1 MSDKKTHWPFGSF
14 FLKLSDEKNGT
25 HEYEN
30 YLKECEEEKQLPEE
44 ELEFHCSKDPK
55 KMTMQESLEEVDRF
69 LCWNKMTPEERRAEL
84 EAQKAAARATEQ
96 ATGDMSCAMEPESAP
111 DTPQGAVLD
120 EAVDA
125 PPDVDSVPGDVSGD
139 APESAADT
147 VSDNVP
153 DATEG
158 YVPDT
163 AEGDVP
169 ERAGNT
175 APDSVQDDDLDTIR
189 ETAPDAAKG
198 NAPDAIG
205 ALTAQEKEAVDAT
218 AQGVIA
224 PEATVAETLMQQ
236 GAEPT
241 RQAAELEAEA
251 EGTSSSQTPETTA
264 LQEMCCAVQETEE
277 VPEVEVVPA
286 EAIVPLGR
294 TGENTPAEKE
304 RWAYASELIGDAF
317 QHWGN
322 GRVLLDMGTGRGKN
336 EFIIKKLVS
345 WLVDEM
351 LKNTTIGRVLCL
363 CPLNTLYDEM
373 LQRRT
378 EAAIAEVDGEPMEIA
393 MINDAFYK
401 NMLEVRTYQNI
412 ETKYRNDPASL
423 KKYLEDFKYIVADEC
438 HYFTDFSSY
447 GMNTYLSLEV
457 LQKAEADHVVIYMS
471 ATGKETYKLLEETS
485 KTPEDRIYKLPQD
498 YQHIKQKYFYSRE
511 NLVRMLK
518 SLPEDEKAV
527 IFVSSGEDLLKM
539 REIFGDTAAY
549 YCSENNPKYG
559 KMFNKLTDC
568 IKDRELQK
576 RYLFTTKAFGIGT
589 EIKDRTVKHLYIDQW
604 KPTDIIQSTGRK
616 RPLDVDDTCTVYF
629 RDYDADWYY
638 GDLKKFKAI
647 VIEELKPAVA
657 YLAGA
662 EAFEVFRNSGTPD
675 SINNKIRKC
684 KIMEFDD
691 AKGEY
696 RVNPLGVRQLKRELE
711 LLNEMLET
719 SYKKVFAKYAPVLA
733 EETVPYCFDSVVD
746 WINAHLNQPMLK
758 EEMYESIMALK
769 MFKEYKGRPMGQ
781 DALNHKLQIYG
792 VKIISD
798 KIRKRGEYYQKTFWE
813 LTRI

>member
-1 MSDKKTHWPFGSF
+1 MKTKMPFDGF
-14 FLKLSDEKNGT
+14 YLKLLDEQNGT
-25 HEYEN
+25 HEYEE
-30 YLKECEEEKQLPEE
+30 YLRNCKENPLTEEEQREW
-44 ELEFHCSKDPK
+44 
-55 KMTMQESLEEVDRF
+55 TESARAAI
-69 LCWNKMTPEERRAEL
+69 AEL
-84 EAQKAAARATEQ
+84 ERINA
-96 ATGDMSCAMEPESAP
+96 EP
-111 DTPQGAVLD
+111 
-120 EAVDA
+120 
-125 PPDVDSVPGDVSGD
+125 
-139 APESAADT
+139 
-147 VSDNVP
+147 
-153 DATEG
+153 
-158 YVPDT
+158 
-163 AEGDVP
+163 
-169 ERAGNT
+169 
-175 APDSVQDDDLDTIR
+175 
-189 ETAPDAAKG
+189 
-198 NAPDAIG
+198 
-205 ALTAQEKEAVDAT
+205 
-218 AQGVIA
+218 
-224 PEATVAETLMQQ
+224 
-236 GAEPT
+236 EPT
-241 RQAAELEAEA
+241 RQAAEA
-251 EGTSSSQTPETTA
+251 EGTSSPQTPEPTE
-264 LQEMCCAVQETEE
+264 LQEMCCTGQEAEDA
-277 VPEVEVVPA
+277 PEVEVVPA
-286 EAIVPLGR
+286 EAIVPLVQIG
-294 TGENTPAEKE
+294 GDAPAEKE

-345 WLVDEM
+345 WRIDEM

-363 CPLNTLYDEM
+363 CPLNTLHAEM

-393 MINDAFYK
+393 MTNDAFYE

-423 KKYLEDFKYIVADEC
+423 KKYLTGFKYIVADEC

-471 ATGKETYKLLEETS
+471 ATGEETYKLLEETS

-511 NLVRMLK
+511 NLVGMLK

-539 REIFGDTAAY
+539 KEIFGDTAAY

-559 KMFNKLTDC
+559 KMFNKLTEC
-568 IKDRELQK
+568 VKDRELQK

-647 VIEELKPAVA
+647 VTEELKPAVA

-662 EAFEVFRNSGTPD
+662 EAFEVFRNSGKPD

-719 SYKKVFAKYAPVLA
+719 SYKQVFAKYAPVLA

-758 EEMYESIMALK
+758 EDMYESIRALK
-769 MFKEYKGRPMGQ
+769 VFKEYKGRPMGQ
-781 DALNHKLQIYG
+781 DALNRKLQIYG
-792 VKIISD
+792 VKIITVREF
-798 KIRKRGEYYQKTFWE
+798 KRNENRNKTLWKLIR
-813 LTRI
+813 I

>member
-25 HEYEN
+25 HGYEN

-84 EAQKAAARATEQ
+84 EAQKAATRATEQ
-96 ATGDMSCAMEPESAP
+96 AAGDMSCAMEPESAP

>member
-84 EAQKAAARATEQ
+84 EAQKAATRATEQ
-96 ATGDMSCAMEPESAP
+96 AAGDMSCAMEPESAP

-322 GRVLLDMGTGRGKN
+322 GRALLDMGTGRGKN

>member
-1 MSDKKTHWPFGSF
+1 MKTHWQFGGF

-25 HEYEN
+25 HEYED

-55 KMTMQESLEEVDRF
+55 KMTMQESQEEIGKF
-69 LCWNKMTPEERRAEL
+69 LRWNKMTPEERRAEL
-84 EAQKAAARATEQ
+84 EAQKAATCDTEQ
-96 ATGDMSCAMEPESAP
+96 AAGDMPCVIEPESAP

-125 PPDVDSVPGDVSGD
+125 PPGVDSVPGDVSGD

-147 VSDNVP
+147 VLDNVP

-158 YVPDT
+158 YVPD
-163 AEGDVP
+163 
-169 ERAGNT
+169 
-175 APDSVQDDDLDTIR
+175 
-189 ETAPDAAKG
+189 
-198 NAPDAIG
+198 AIG
-205 ALTAQEKEAVDAT
+205 ALKAPEKEAVNAT

-224 PEATVAETLMQQ
+224 PETTTAETLMQQ

-241 RQAAELEAEA
+241 RQAAEPESEA
-251 EGTSSSQTPETTA
+251 EGISSPQTPEPTE
-264 LQEMCCAVQETEE
+264 LQEGCCAVQGAEE
-277 VPEVEVVPA
+277 APEVEVVPA
-286 EAIVPLGR
+286 EAIVPLVKIG
-294 TGENTPAEKE
+294 GDAPAEKE

-351 LKNTTIGRVLCL
+351 LKKMAIVGRVLYL
-363 CPLNTLYDEM
+363 CPLNTLHAEM

-378 EAAIAEVDGEPMEIA
+378 EAAIAEVDGEPAEIA
-393 MINDAFYK
+393 MTCDAFYE

-423 KKYLEDFKYIVADEC
+423 KKYLAGFKYIVADEC

-471 ATGKETYKLLEETS
+471 ATGEETYKLLEETS

-511 NLVRMLK
+511 NLVMMLK

-539 REIFGDTAAY
+539 KEIFGDTAAY

-616 RPLDVDDTCTVYF
+616 RSLDVDDTCTVYF

-719 SYKKVFAKYAPVLA
+719 SYKQVFTKYAPVLA

-769 MFKEYKGRPMGQ
+769 VFKEYKGRPMGQ
-781 DALNHKLQIYG
+781 DALNCKLQIYG

-798 KIRKRGEYYQKTFWE
+798 KMRKRGEYYQKTFWK

>member
-1 MSDKKTHWPFGSF
+1 MKTHWPFGGF
-14 FLKLSDEKNGT
+14 FLKLLDEQNGT
-25 HEYEN
+25 HEYGD
-30 YLKECEEEKQLPEE
+30 YLKEREGEEQLPEE

-55 KMTMQESLEEVDRF
+55 KMTMQESLEEVDKF
-69 LCWNKMTPEERRAEL
+69 LHWNRMTPEERRAEL
-84 EAQKAAARATEQ
+84 EAQKAATRATEQ
-96 ATGDMSCAMEPESAP
+96 AAGDMPCSMEPESAT
-111 DTPQGAVLD
+111 DTPQDAVLD
-120 EAVDA
+120 EALDT
-125 PPDVDSVPGDVSGD
+125 PPGDVSGD

-147 VSDNVP
+147 VPDNVP
-153 DATEG
+153 DA
-158 YVPDT
+158 

-169 ERAGNT
+169 ERAGDT
-175 APDSVQDDDLDTIR
+175 ASDSVQDDDLETIG
-189 ETAPDAAKG
+189 DAVQEAAEG
-198 NAPDAIG
+198 NVPDAIE
-205 ALTAQEKEAVDAT
+205 ALTAQEKETVNAT

-224 PEATVAETLMQQ
+224 PEAAAAETLMQQ

-241 RQAAELEAEA
+241 RQAAEAE
-251 EGTSSSQTPETTA
+251 ETSSPQTSEPTE
-264 LQEMCCAVQETEE
+264 LQEGCCTVQEAEE

-286 EAIVPLGR
+286 EAIVPLEQIG
-294 TGENTPAEKE
+294 GDAPAEKE
-304 RWAYASELIGDAF
+304 QWVYASELIGDAF
-317 QHWGN
+317 QHWEN

-336 EFIIKKLVS
+336 EFIIKRLVS
-345 WLVDEM
+345 WRVDEM

-378 EAAIAEVDGEPMEIA
+378 EAAIAEAEGEPMEIA
-393 MINDAFYK
+393 MINDAFYED
-401 NMLEVRTYQNI
+401 MLEVQTYQYI

-423 KKYLEDFKYIVADEC
+423 KKYLAGFKYIVADEC

-471 ATGKETYKLLEETS
+471 ATGEETYKLLEETS
-485 KTPEDRIYKLPQD
+485 KTPEDRIYKLPQN

-511 NLVRMLK
+511 NLVMMLK
-518 SLPEDEKAV
+518 SLPKDEKAV

-539 REIFGDTAAY
+539 KEIFGDTAAC

-559 KMFNKLTDC
+559 KMFNKLTEC

-616 RPLDVDDTCTVYF
+616 RSLDVDDTCTVYF

-719 SYKKVFAKYAPVLA
+719 SYKQVFTKYAPVLA

-758 EEMYESIMALK
+758 EEMYESIMTLK
-769 MFKEYKGRPMGQ
+769 VFKEYKGRPMGQ
-781 DALNHKLQIYG
+781 DALNCKLQIYG

-798 KIRKRGEYYQKTFWE
+798 KMRKRGEYYQKTFWK

>member
-84 EAQKAAARATEQ
+84 EAQKAATRATEQ
-96 ATGDMSCAMEPESAP
+96 AAGDMSCAMEPESAP

-205 ALTAQEKEAVDAT
+205 AVTAQEKEAVDAT

>member
-1 MSDKKTHWPFGSF
+1 MSDKKTRWPFGDF

-25 HEYEN
+25 HGYED
-30 YLKECEEEKQLPEE
+30 YLKEREGEEQLPEE
-44 ELEFHCSKDPK
+44 ELELHYSKDPK
-55 KMTMQESLEEVDRF
+55 KMTMQESLEEMDRF
-69 LCWNKMTPEERRAEL
+69 LCWNEMTPEKRRAEL
-84 EAQKAAARATEQ
+84 EVQKAATRATEQ
-96 ATGDMSCAMEPESAP
+96 AAGDMPCSMEPESAP
-111 DTPQGAVLD
+111 DTPQDAVLD
-120 EAVDA
+120 EALDT
-125 PPDVDSVPGDVSGD
+125 PPGDVSGD

-147 VSDNVP
+147 VPDNVP
-153 DATEG
+153 DA
-158 YVPDT
+158 

-169 ERAGNT
+169 ERAGDT

-189 ETAPDAAKG
+189 DAVPEAAEG

-205 ALTAQEKEAVDAT
+205 ALTEPEKRAGNAT

-224 PEATVAETLMQQ
+224 PEATAEETLMQQ
-236 GAEPT
+236 GAEP
-241 RQAAELEAEA
+241 EAEA
-251 EGTSSSQTPETTA
+251 EGISSLRTPETA
-264 LQEMCCAVQETEE
+264 ELQEECCAVQEAEE
-277 VPEVEVVPA
+277 APEVEVVPA
-286 EAIVPLGR
+286 EAIVPLGQ
-294 TGENTPAEKE
+294 TGEDAPAEKE
-304 RWAYASELIGDAF
+304 QWVYASELIGDAF

-351 LKNTTIGRVLCL
+351 LKNTTIGLVLCL
-363 CPLNTLYDEM
+363 CPLNTLHAEM

-393 MINDAFYK
+393 MTNDAFYK

-423 KKYLEDFKYIVADEC
+423 KKYLAEFKYIVADEC

-471 ATGKETYKLLEETS
+471 ATGEETYKLLEETS

-539 REIFGDTAAY
+539 KEIFGDTAAY

-559 KMFNKLTDC
+559 KMFNKLTEC
-568 IKDRELQK
+568 VKDRELQK

-647 VIEELKPAVA
+647 VTEELKPAVA
-657 YLAGA
+657 YLAGV
-662 EAFEVFRNSGTPD
+662 EAFEAFRNSGTPD

-719 SYKKVFAKYAPVLA
+719 SYKQVFARYAPVLA
-733 EETVPYCFDSVVD
+733 EETEPYCFDSVVD
-746 WINAHLNQPMLK
+746 WINVHLNQPMLK

-769 MFKEYKGRPMGQ
+769 VFKEYKGRPMGQ
-781 DALNHKLQIYG
+781 DVLNRKLQIYG
-792 VKIISD
+792 VKIITV
-798 KIRKRGEYYQKTFWE
+798 REFKRNENRNKTFWKMI
-813 LTRI
+813 RI

>member
-1 MSDKKTHWPFGSF
+1 MKMPFDGF
-14 FLKLSDEKNGT
+14 YLKLLDEQNGT
-25 HEYEN
+25 HEYEE
-30 YLKECEEEKQLPEE
+30 YLRNCKENPLTEEEQREW
-44 ELEFHCSKDPK
+44 
-55 KMTMQESLEEVDRF
+55 TESARAAI
-69 LCWNKMTPEERRAEL
+69 AEL
-84 EAQKAAARATEQ
+84 ERINA
-96 ATGDMSCAMEPESAP
+96 EP
-111 DTPQGAVLD
+111 
-120 EAVDA
+120 
-125 PPDVDSVPGDVSGD
+125 
-139 APESAADT
+139 
-147 VSDNVP
+147 
-153 DATEG
+153 
-158 YVPDT
+158 
-163 AEGDVP
+163 
-169 ERAGNT
+169 
-175 APDSVQDDDLDTIR
+175 
-189 ETAPDAAKG
+189 
-198 NAPDAIG
+198 
-205 ALTAQEKEAVDAT
+205 
-218 AQGVIA
+218 
-224 PEATVAETLMQQ
+224 
-236 GAEPT
+236 EPT
-241 RQAAELEAEA
+241 RQSAEPEAEA
-251 EGTSSSQTPETTA
+251 EGISSPQTPEPTE
-264 LQEMCCAVQETEE
+264 LQEGCCAVQEAEE
-277 VPEVEVVPA
+277 APEVEVVPA
-286 EAIVPLGR
+286 EAIVPLVKIG
-294 TGENTPAEKE
+294 GDAPAEKE

-345 WLVDEM
+345 WRVDEM

-363 CPLNTLYDEM
+363 CPLNTLHAEM

-378 EAAIAEVDGEPMEIA
+378 EAAIAEADDEPTEIA
-393 MINDAFYK
+393 MTYDAFYE

-471 ATGKETYKLLEETS
+471 ATGEETYKLLEETS

-511 NLVRMLK
+511 NLVMMLK
-518 SLPEDEKAV
+518 SLPEDKKAV

-616 RPLDVDDTCTVYF
+616 RSLDVDDTCTVYF

-719 SYKKVFAKYAPVLA
+719 SYKKVFAKYAPALA

-769 MFKEYKGRPMGQ
+769 VFKEYKGRPMGQ
-781 DALNHKLQIYG
+781 DALNCKLQIYG

-798 KIRKRGEYYQKTFWE
+798 KMRKRGEYYQKTFWE

>member
-1 MSDKKTHWPFGSF
+1 MKTKMPFDGF
-14 FLKLSDEKNGT
+14 YLKLLDEQNGT
-25 HEYEN
+25 HEYEE
-30 YLKECEEEKQLPEE
+30 YLRNCKENPLTEEEQWEW
-44 ELEFHCSKDPK
+44 
-55 KMTMQESLEEVDRF
+55 TESARAAI
-69 LCWNKMTPEERRAEL
+69 AEL
-84 EAQKAAARATEQ
+84 ERINA
-96 ATGDMSCAMEPESAP
+96 EP
-111 DTPQGAVLD
+111 
-120 EAVDA
+120 
-125 PPDVDSVPGDVSGD
+125 
-139 APESAADT
+139 
-147 VSDNVP
+147 
-153 DATEG
+153 
-158 YVPDT
+158 
-163 AEGDVP
+163 
-169 ERAGNT
+169 
-175 APDSVQDDDLDTIR
+175 
-189 ETAPDAAKG
+189 
-198 NAPDAIG
+198 
-205 ALTAQEKEAVDAT
+205 
-218 AQGVIA
+218 
-224 PEATVAETLMQQ
+224 
-236 GAEPT
+236 EPT
-241 RQAAELEAEA
+241 RQSAEPEAEA
-251 EGTSSSQTPETTA
+251 EGISSLQTPKQPIE
-264 LQEMCCAVQETEE
+264 LQEKGCTGQEAEE

-286 EAIVPLGR
+286 EVIVPLVQIG
-294 TGENTPAEKE
+294 GNAPAEKE

-317 QHWGN
+317 QHWEN
-322 GRVLLDMGTGRGKN
+322 GRALLDMGTGRGKN

-345 WLVDEM
+345 WRVDEM
-351 LKNTTIGRVLCL
+351 LKKTTIGRVLCL
-363 CPLNTLYDEM
+363 CPLNTLHAEM

-393 MINDAFYK
+393 MTNDAFYE

-423 KKYLEDFKYIVADEC
+423 KKYLTGFKYIVADEC

-457 LQKAEADHVVIYMS
+457 LKKAEADHVVIYMS
-471 ATGKETYKLLEETS
+471 ATGEETYKLLEETS

-511 NLVRMLK
+511 NLVMMLK
-518 SLPEDEKAV
+518 CLPEDEKAV

-539 REIFGDTAAY
+539 KEIFGNTAAY

-559 KMFNKLTDC
+559 KMFNKLTEC
-568 IKDRELQK
+568 VKDRELQK

-647 VIEELKPAVA
+647 VIEELRPAVA

-662 EAFEVFRNSGTPD
+662 EAFEVFRNSGKPD

-719 SYKKVFAKYAPVLA
+719 SYKQVFAKYAPVLA
-733 EETVPYCFDSVVD
+733 EKTVPYCFDSVVD

-758 EEMYESIMALK
+758 EDMYESIMALK
-769 MFKEYKGRPMGQ
+769 VFKEYKGRPMGQ
-781 DALNHKLQIYG
+781 DALNRKLQIYG
-792 VKIISD
+792 VKIITVREF
-798 KIRKRGEYYQKTFWE
+798 KRNENRNKTLWKLIR
-813 LTRI
+813 I

>member
-1 MSDKKTHWPFGSF
+1 MKTHWPFGGF

-25 HEYEN
+25 YEYED

-55 KMTMQESLEEVDRF
+55 KMTMQESQEEIGKF
-69 LCWNKMTPEERRAEL
+69 LRWNKMTPEERRAEL
-84 EAQKAAARATEQ
+84 EAQKAATCDTEQ
-96 ATGDMSCAMEPESAP
+96 AAGDMPCVIEPESAP

-125 PPDVDSVPGDVSGD
+125 PPGVDSVPGDVSGD

-147 VSDNVP
+147 VLDNVP

-158 YVPDT
+158 YVPD
-163 AEGDVP
+163 
-169 ERAGNT
+169 
-175 APDSVQDDDLDTIR
+175 
-189 ETAPDAAKG
+189 
-198 NAPDAIG
+198 AIG
-205 ALTAQEKEAVDAT
+205 ALKAPEKEAVNAT

-224 PEATVAETLMQQ
+224 PETTTAETLMQQ

-241 RQAAELEAEA
+241 RQAAEPESEA
-251 EGTSSSQTPETTA
+251 EGISSPQTPEPTE
-264 LQEMCCAVQETEE
+264 LQEGCCAVQGAEE
-277 VPEVEVVPA
+277 APEVEVVPA
-286 EAIVPLGR
+286 EAIVPLVKIG
-294 TGENTPAEKE
+294 GDAPAEKE

-351 LKNTTIGRVLCL
+351 LKKMAIVGRVLYL
-363 CPLNTLYDEM
+363 CPLNTLHAEM

-378 EAAIAEVDGEPMEIA
+378 EAAIAEVDGEPAEIA
-393 MINDAFYK
+393 MTCDAFYE

-423 KKYLEDFKYIVADEC
+423 KKYLAGFKYIVADEC

-471 ATGKETYKLLEETS
+471 ATGEETYKLLEETS

-511 NLVRMLK
+511 NLVMMLK

-539 REIFGDTAAY
+539 KEIFGDTAAY

-616 RPLDVDDTCTVYF
+616 RSLDVDDTCTVYF

-719 SYKKVFAKYAPVLA
+719 SYKQVFTKYAPVLA

-769 MFKEYKGRPMGQ
+769 VFKEYKGRPMGQ
-781 DALNHKLQIYG
+781 DALNCKLQIYG

-798 KIRKRGEYYQKTFWE
+798 KMRKRGEYYQKTFWK

>member
-1 MSDKKTHWPFGSF
+1 MKTHWPFGDF

-25 HEYEN
+25 YEYED

-55 KMTMQESLEEVDRF
+55 KMTMQESQEEIGKF
-69 LCWNKMTPEERRAEL
+69 LRWNKMTPEERRAEL
-84 EAQKAAARATEQ
+84 EAQKAATCDTEQ
-96 ATGDMSCAMEPESAP
+96 AAGDMPCVIEPESAP

-125 PPDVDSVPGDVSGD
+125 PPGVDSVPGDVSGD

-147 VSDNVP
+147 VLDNVP

-158 YVPDT
+158 YVPD
-163 AEGDVP
+163 
-169 ERAGNT
+169 
-175 APDSVQDDDLDTIR
+175 
-189 ETAPDAAKG
+189 
-198 NAPDAIG
+198 AIG
-205 ALTAQEKEAVDAT
+205 ALKAPEKEAVNAT

-224 PEATVAETLMQQ
+224 PETTTAETLMQQ

-241 RQAAELEAEA
+241 RQAAEPESEA
-251 EGTSSSQTPETTA
+251 EGISSPQTPEPTE
-264 LQEMCCAVQETEE
+264 LQEGCCAVQGAEE
-277 VPEVEVVPA
+277 APEVEVVPA
-286 EAIVPLGR
+286 EAIVPLVKIG
-294 TGENTPAEKE
+294 GDAPAEKE

-351 LKNTTIGRVLCL
+351 LKKMAIVGRVLYL
-363 CPLNTLYDEM
+363 CPLNTLHAEM

-378 EAAIAEVDGEPMEIA
+378 EAAIAEVDGEPAEIA
-393 MINDAFYK
+393 MTCDAFYE

-423 KKYLEDFKYIVADEC
+423 KKYLAGFKYIVADEC

-471 ATGKETYKLLEETS
+471 ATGEETYKLLEETS

-511 NLVRMLK
+511 NLVMMLK

-539 REIFGDTAAY
+539 KEIFGDTAAY

-616 RPLDVDDTCTVYF
+616 RSLDVDDTCTVYF

-719 SYKKVFAKYAPVLA
+719 SYKQVFTKYAPVLA

-769 MFKEYKGRPMGQ
+769 VFKEYKGRPMGQ
-781 DALNHKLQIYG
+781 DALNCKLQIYG

-798 KIRKRGEYYQKTFWE
+798 KMRKRGEYYQKTFWK

>member
-1 MSDKKTHWPFGSF
+1 MKTHWPFGGF
-14 FLKLSDEKNGT
+14 FLKLLDEQNGT
-25 HEYEN
+25 HEYED
-30 YLKECEEEKQLPEE
+30 YLKEREGEEQLPEE

-55 KMTMQESLEEVDRF
+55 KMTMQESMEEMDRF
-69 LCWNKMTPEERRAEL
+69 LHWNRMTPEERRAEL
-84 EAQKAAARATEQ
+84 EEQKAATSTTEQ
-96 ATGDMSCAMEPESAP
+96 AAGDMPCAMKPESAP
-111 DTPQGAVLD
+111 DTPQDAVLD
-120 EAVDA
+120 EALDT
-125 PPDVDSVPGDVSGD
+125 PPGDVSGN

-147 VSDNVP
+147 VPDNVP
-153 DATEG
+153 DA
-158 YVPDT
+158 

-169 ERAGNT
+169 ERAGDT

-189 ETAPDAAKG
+189 DAVPEAAKG

-224 PEATVAETLMQQ
+224 PEATATETLIQQ

-241 RQAAELEAEA
+241 RQAAEA
-251 EGTSSSQTPETTA
+251 EGISSPQTPEPA
-264 LQEMCCAVQETEE
+264 ELQEKCCTGQEAEE

-286 EAIVPLGR
+286 EAIVPLVQI
-294 TGENTPAEKE
+294 GEDAPAEKE
-304 RWAYASELIGDAF
+304 QWVYASELIGDAF
-317 QHWGN
+317 QHWEN

-345 WLVDEM
+345 WRVDEM
-351 LKNTTIGRVLCL
+351 LKNTTIGRVLYL
-363 CPLNTLYDEM
+363 CPLNTLHAEM

-378 EAAIAEVDGEPMEIA
+378 EAAIAEADDEPMEIA
-393 MINDAFYK
+393 MTYDTFYK
-401 NMLEVRTYQNI
+401 SVLEVQTYQYI
-412 ETKYRNDPASL
+412 EARYRNAPASL
-423 KKYLEDFKYIVADEC
+423 EKYLARFRYIVADEC

-447 GMNTYLSLEV
+447 GINTYLSLEV

-471 ATGKETYKLLEETS
+471 ATGEETYKLLEETA

-498 YQHIKQKYFYSRE
+498 YQHIKLKYFYSRE
-511 NLVRMLK
+511 NLVMMLK
-518 SLPEDEKAV
+518 SLPENEKAV
-527 IFVSSGEDLLKM
+527 IFVSSGGDLLKM
-539 REIFGDTAAY
+539 KEIFGDTAAY

-604 KPTDIIQSTGRK
+604 KPTDIIQSAGRK

-647 VIEELKPAVA
+647 VTEELKPAVA

-662 EAFEVFRNSGTPD
+662 KAFEVFRNSGTPD
-675 SINNKIRKC
+675 SINSKIRKC

-696 RVNPLGVRQLKRELE
+696 RVNPLGVWQLKRELE

-733 EETVPYCFDSVVD
+733 EGTVPYCFDSVVD
-746 WINAHLNQPMLK
+746 WINVHLNQPMLK
-758 EEMYESIMALK
+758 EEMYESIMALRV
-769 MFKEYKGRPMGQ
+769 FKEYKGRPMGQ
-781 DALNHKLQIYG
+781 DALNRKLLIYG
-792 VKIISD
+792 VKIISVRD
-798 KIRKRGEYYQKTFWE
+798 KQRVKEGKSNDARDATFWK
-813 LTRI
+813 LIQI

>member
-1 MSDKKTHWPFGSF
+1 MKTKMPFDGF
-14 FLKLSDEKNGT
+14 YLKLLDEQNGT
-25 HEYEN
+25 HEYEE
-30 YLKECEEEKQLPEE
+30 YLRNCKENPLTEEEQWEW
-44 ELEFHCSKDPK
+44 
-55 KMTMQESLEEVDRF
+55 TESARAAI
-69 LCWNKMTPEERRAEL
+69 AEL
-84 EAQKAAARATEQ
+84 ERINA
-96 ATGDMSCAMEPESAP
+96 EP
-111 DTPQGAVLD
+111 
-120 EAVDA
+120 
-125 PPDVDSVPGDVSGD
+125 
-139 APESAADT
+139 
-147 VSDNVP
+147 
-153 DATEG
+153 
-158 YVPDT
+158 
-163 AEGDVP
+163 
-169 ERAGNT
+169 
-175 APDSVQDDDLDTIR
+175 
-189 ETAPDAAKG
+189 
-198 NAPDAIG
+198 
-205 ALTAQEKEAVDAT
+205 
-218 AQGVIA
+218 
-224 PEATVAETLMQQ
+224 
-236 GAEPT
+236 EPT
-241 RQAAELEAEA
+241 RQSAEPEAEA
-251 EGTSSSQTPETTA
+251 EGISSLQTPKQPIE
-264 LQEMCCAVQETEE
+264 LQEKGCTGQEAEE

-286 EAIVPLGR
+286 EVIVPLVQIG
-294 TGENTPAEKE
+294 GNAPAEKE

-317 QHWGN
+317 QHWEN

-345 WLVDEM
+345 WRVDEM
-351 LKNTTIGRVLCL
+351 LKKTTIGRVLCL
-363 CPLNTLYDEM
+363 CPLNTLHAEM

-393 MINDAFYK
+393 MTNDAFYE

-423 KKYLEDFKYIVADEC
+423 KKYLTGFKYIVADEC

-471 ATGKETYKLLEETS
+471 ATGEETYKLLEETS

-511 NLVRMLK
+511 NLVMMLK
-518 SLPEDEKAV
+518 CLPEDEKAV

-539 REIFGDTAAY
+539 KEIFGNTAAY

-559 KMFNKLTDC
+559 KMFNKLTEC
-568 IKDRELQK
+568 VKDRELQK

-604 KPTDIIQSTGRK
+604 KPMDIIQSTGRK

-647 VIEELKPAVA
+647 VIEELRPAVA

-662 EAFEVFRNSGTPD
+662 EAFEVFRNSGKPD

-719 SYKKVFAKYAPVLA
+719 SYKQVFAKYAPVLA
-733 EETVPYCFDSVVD
+733 EKTVPYCFDSVVD

-758 EEMYESIMALK
+758 EDMYESIMALK
-769 MFKEYKGRPMGQ
+769 VFKEYKGRPMGQ
-781 DALNHKLQIYG
+781 DALNRKLQIYG
-792 VKIISD
+792 VKIITVREF
-798 KIRKRGEYYQKTFWE
+798 KRNENRNKTLWKLIR
-813 LTRI
+813 I

>member
-1 MSDKKTHWPFGSF
+1 MKTKMPFDGF
-14 FLKLSDEKNGT
+14 YLKLLDEQNGT
-25 HEYEN
+25 HEYEE
-30 YLKECEEEKQLPEE
+30 YLRNCKENPLTEEEQREWTE
-44 ELEFHCSKDPK
+44 GA
-55 KMTMQESLEEVDRF
+55 RAAI
-69 LCWNKMTPEERRAEL
+69 AEL
-84 EAQKAAARATEQ
+84 EQLNA
-96 ATGDMSCAMEPESAP
+96 EP
-111 DTPQGAVLD
+111 
-120 EAVDA
+120 
-125 PPDVDSVPGDVSGD
+125 
-139 APESAADT
+139 
-147 VSDNVP
+147 
-153 DATEG
+153 
-158 YVPDT
+158 
-163 AEGDVP
+163 
-169 ERAGNT
+169 
-175 APDSVQDDDLDTIR
+175 
-189 ETAPDAAKG
+189 
-198 NAPDAIG
+198 
-205 ALTAQEKEAVDAT
+205 
-218 AQGVIA
+218 
-224 PEATVAETLMQQ
+224 
-236 GAEPT
+236 EPT
-241 RQAAELEAEA
+241 RQAAEAEA
-251 EGTSSSQTPETTA
+251 DK
-264 LQEMCCAVQETEE
+264 

-286 EAIVPLGR
+286 EAIVPLGQ
-294 TGENTPAEKE
+294 TGEDAPAEKE

-351 LKNTTIGRVLCL
+351 LKKMAIVGRVLYL
-363 CPLNTLYDEM
+363 CPLNTLHAEM

-378 EAAIAEVDGEPMEIA
+378 EAAIAEVDGEPAEIA
-393 MINDAFYK
+393 MTCDAFYE

-423 KKYLEDFKYIVADEC
+423 KKYLAGFKYIVADEF

-447 GMNTYLSLEV
+447 GINTYLSLEV
-457 LQKAEADHVVIYMS
+457 LQKAEADQVVIYMS
-471 ATGKETYKLLEETS
+471 ATGEETYKLLEETS

-511 NLVRMLK
+511 NLVMMLK

-539 REIFGDTAAY
+539 REMFGDTAAY

-616 RPLDVDDTCTVYF
+616 RSLDVNDTCTVYF

-647 VIEELKPAVA
+647 VTEELKPAVA

-719 SYKKVFAKYAPVLA
+719 SYKQVFTKYAPVLA

-758 EEMYESIMALK
+758 EDMYESIMALK
-769 MFKEYKGRPMGQ
+769 VFKEYKGRPMGQ
-781 DALNHKLQIYG
+781 DVLNRKLQIYG
-792 VKIISD
+792 VKIITVREF
-798 KIRKRGEYYQKTFWE
+798 KRNENRNKTLWKLIR
-813 LTRI
+813 I

>member
-84 EAQKAAARATEQ
+84 EAQKAATRATEQ
-96 ATGDMSCAMEPESAP
+96 AAGDMSCAMEPESAP

-758 EEMYESIMALK
+758 EEMYESIMTLK

>member
-1 MSDKKTHWPFGSF
+1 MVWQDGWAVRLIIIGGPDAMKTAIEKPVTPGGVFDHLMVPQG
-14 FLKLSDEKNGT
+14 DE
-25 HEYEN
+25 
-30 YLKECEEEKQLPEE
+30 P
-44 ELEFHCSKDPK
+44 EFHPSKDPK
-55 KMTMQESLEEVDRF
+55 TMTVQESLEEVDRF
-69 LCWNKMTPEERRAEL
+69 LCWNRMTPEEKRAEQ
-84 EAQKAAARATEQ
+84 EAQRAASHATEQ
-96 ATGDMSCAMEPESAP
+96 AAGDIPCTMRPERVP
-111 DTPQGAVLD
+111 DTPQDTVWEDLPDAPQDVVRADVLD
-120 EAVDA
+120 TSMGGMLEAV
-125 PPDVDSVPGDVSGD
+125 PSNG
-139 APESAADT
+139 APERAADT
-147 VSDNVP
+147 MPDDVP

-158 YVPDT
+158 NVPGREADTVPD
-163 AEGDVP
+163 GP
-169 ERAGNT
+169 
-175 APDSVQDDDLDTIR
+175 PDDLPDTV
-189 ETAPDAAKG
+189 EGNMPDAVG
-198 NAPDAIG
+198 T
-205 ALTAQEKEAVDAT
+205 LTAWENAGDGTV
-218 AQGVIA
+218 QG
-224 PEATVAETLMQQ
+224 
-236 GAEPT
+236 
-241 RQAAELEAEA
+241 
-251 EGTSSSQTPETTA
+251 
-264 LQEMCCAVQETEE
+264 
-277 VPEVEVVPA
+277 VPEVEVVPP
-286 EAIVPLGR
+286 EAIVPLGQ
-294 TGENTPAEKE
+294 TGVDVPAEKE

-423 KKYLEDFKYIVADEC
+423 KKYLAEFKYIVADEC

-471 ATGKETYKLLEETS
+471 ATGEETYKLLEETS

-539 REIFGDTAAY
+539 KEIFGDTAAY

-559 KMFNKLTDC
+559 KMFNKLTEC
-568 IKDRELQK
+568 VKDRELQK

-638 GDLKKFKAI
+638 GDLKKFMAI
-647 VIEELKPAVA
+647 VTEELKPAVA

-662 EAFEVFRNSGTPD
+662 EAFEAFRNSGTPD

-719 SYKKVFAKYAPVLA
+719 SYKQVFAKYAPVLA

-769 MFKEYKGRPMGQ
+769 VFKEYKGRPMGQ
-781 DALNHKLQIYG
+781 DVLNRKLQIYG
-792 VKIISD
+792 VKIITV
-798 KIRKRGEYYQKTFWE
+798 REFKRNENRNKTFWKMI
-813 LTRI
+813 RI

>member
-1 MSDKKTHWPFGSF
+1 MKMKMPFDGF
-14 FLKLSDEKNGT
+14 YLKLLDEQNGT
-25 HEYEN
+25 HEYEE
-30 YLKECEEEKQLPEE
+30 YLRNCKENPLTEEEQREW
-44 ELEFHCSKDPK
+44 
-55 KMTMQESLEEVDRF
+55 TESARAAI
-69 LCWNKMTPEERRAEL
+69 AEL
-84 EAQKAAARATEQ
+84 ERI
-96 ATGDMSCAMEPESAP
+96 
-111 DTPQGAVLD
+111 
-120 EAVDA
+120 
-125 PPDVDSVPGDVSGD
+125 
-139 APESAADT
+139 
-147 VSDNVP
+147 N
-153 DATEG
+153 
-158 YVPDT
+158 
-163 AEGDVP
+163 
-169 ERAGNT
+169 
-175 APDSVQDDDLDTIR
+175 
-189 ETAPDAAKG
+189 
-198 NAPDAIG
+198 
-205 ALTAQEKEAVDAT
+205 
-218 AQGVIA
+218 
-224 PEATVAETLMQQ
+224 
-236 GAEPT
+236 AEP
-241 RQAAELEAEA
+241 EAEA
-251 EGTSSSQTPETTA
+251 EGISSLQTPEPTE
-264 LQEMCCAVQETEE
+264 LQEGCCAVQEAEE
-277 VPEVEVVPA
+277 APEVEVVPA
-286 EAIVPLGR
+286 EAIVPLVKIG
-294 TGENTPAEKE
+294 GDAPAEKE

-336 EFIIKKLVS
+336 EFIIKRLVS
-345 WLVDEM
+345 WRVDEM

-363 CPLNTLYDEM
+363 CPLNTLHAEM

-378 EAAIAEVDGEPMEIA
+378 EAAIAEADDEPTEIA
-393 MINDAFYK
+393 MTYDAFYE

-471 ATGKETYKLLEETS
+471 ATGEETYKLLEETS

-511 NLVRMLK
+511 NLVMMLK

-616 RPLDVDDTCTVYF
+616 RSLDVDDTCTVYF

-719 SYKKVFAKYAPVLA
+719 SYKKVFAKYAPALA

-769 MFKEYKGRPMGQ
+769 VFKEYKGRPMGQ
-781 DALNHKLQIYG
+781 DALNCKLQIYG

-798 KIRKRGEYYQKTFWE
+798 KMRKRGEYYQKTFWE

>member
-1 MSDKKTHWPFGSF
+1 MKTHWPFGGF

-25 HEYEN
+25 HEYED

-55 KMTMQESLEEVDRF
+55 KMTMQESQEEIGKF
-69 LCWNKMTPEERRAEL
+69 LRWNKMTPEERRAEL
-84 EAQKAAARATEQ
+84 EAQKAATCDTEQ
-96 ATGDMSCAMEPESAP
+96 AAGDMPCAIEPESAP

-125 PPDVDSVPGDVSGD
+125 PPGVDSVPGDVSGD

-147 VSDNVP
+147 VLDNVP

-158 YVPDT
+158 YVPD
-163 AEGDVP
+163 
-169 ERAGNT
+169 
-175 APDSVQDDDLDTIR
+175 
-189 ETAPDAAKG
+189 
-198 NAPDAIG
+198 AIG
-205 ALTAQEKEAVDAT
+205 ALKAPEKEAVNAT

-224 PEATVAETLMQQ
+224 PETTTAETLMQQ

-241 RQAAELEAEA
+241 RQAAEPEAEA
-251 EGTSSSQTPETTA
+251 EGISSLQTPEPA
-264 LQEMCCAVQETEE
+264 EPQEKCCTVQEAEE
-277 VPEVEVVPA
+277 VPEVEVVPT
-286 EAIVPLGR
+286 EAIVPLGQI
-294 TGENTPAEKE
+294 GGDAPAEKE

-351 LKNTTIGRVLCL
+351 LKKMAIVGRVLYL
-363 CPLNTLYDEM
+363 CPLNTLHAEM

-378 EAAIAEVDGEPMEIA
+378 EAAIAEVDGEPAEIA
-393 MINDAFYK
+393 MTCDAFYE

-423 KKYLEDFKYIVADEC
+423 KKYLAGFKYIVADEC

-447 GMNTYLSLEV
+447 GINTYLSLEV

-471 ATGKETYKLLEETS
+471 ATGEETYKLLEETS

-511 NLVRMLK
+511 NLVMMLK

-539 REIFGDTAAY
+539 KEIFGDTAAY

-616 RPLDVDDTCTVYF
+616 RSLDVDDTCTVYF

-719 SYKKVFAKYAPVLA
+719 SYKQVFTKYAPVLA

-769 MFKEYKGRPMGQ
+769 VFKEYKGRPMGQ
-781 DALNHKLQIYG
+781 DALNCKLQIYG

-798 KIRKRGEYYQKTFWE
+798 KMRKRGEYYQKTFWK

>member
-1 MSDKKTHWPFGSF
+1 MKMKMPFDGF
-14 FLKLSDEKNGT
+14 YLKLLDEQNGT
-25 HEYEN
+25 HEYEE
-30 YLKECEEEKQLPEE
+30 YLRNCKENPLTEEEQREW
-44 ELEFHCSKDPK
+44 
-55 KMTMQESLEEVDRF
+55 TESARAAI
-69 LCWNKMTPEERRAEL
+69 AEL
-84 EAQKAAARATEQ
+84 EQLNA
-96 ATGDMSCAMEPESAP
+96 EP
-111 DTPQGAVLD
+111 
-120 EAVDA
+120 
-125 PPDVDSVPGDVSGD
+125 
-139 APESAADT
+139 
-147 VSDNVP
+147 
-153 DATEG
+153 
-158 YVPDT
+158 
-163 AEGDVP
+163 
-169 ERAGNT
+169 
-175 APDSVQDDDLDTIR
+175 
-189 ETAPDAAKG
+189 
-198 NAPDAIG
+198 
-205 ALTAQEKEAVDAT
+205 
-218 AQGVIA
+218 
-224 PEATVAETLMQQ
+224 
-236 GAEPT
+236 EPT
-241 RQAAELEAEA
+241 RQAAEPEVEA
-251 EGTSSSQTPETTA
+251 EGTSSPQTPEPA
-264 LQEMCCAVQETEE
+264 ELQEGCCAVQEAEE

-286 EAIVPLGR
+286 EAIVPLGQI
-294 TGENTPAEKE
+294 GGDAPAEKE

-351 LKNTTIGRVLCL
+351 LKKMAIVGRVLYL
-363 CPLNTLYDEM
+363 CPLNTLHAEM

-378 EAAIAEVDGEPMEIA
+378 EAAIAEVDGEPAEIA
-393 MINDAFYK
+393 MTCDAFYE

-423 KKYLEDFKYIVADEC
+423 KKYLAGFKYIVADEC

-447 GMNTYLSLEV
+447 GINTYLSLEV

-471 ATGKETYKLLEETS
+471 ATGEETYKLLEETS

-511 NLVRMLK
+511 NLVMMLK

-539 REIFGDTAAY
+539 KEIFGDTAAY

-616 RPLDVDDTCTVYF
+616 RSLDVNDTCTVYF

-719 SYKKVFAKYAPVLA
+719 SYKQVFTKYAPVLA

-769 MFKEYKGRPMGQ
+769 VFKEYKGRPMGQ
-781 DALNHKLQIYG
+781 DALNCKLQIYG

-798 KIRKRGEYYQKTFWE
+798 KMRKRGEYYQKTFWK

>member
-1 MSDKKTHWPFGSF
+1 MKMKMPFDGF
-14 FLKLSDEKNGT
+14 YLKLLDEQNGT
-25 HEYEN
+25 HEYEE
-30 YLKECEEEKQLPEE
+30 YLRNCKENPLTEEEQREW
-44 ELEFHCSKDPK
+44 
-55 KMTMQESLEEVDRF
+55 TESARAAI
-69 LCWNKMTPEERRAEL
+69 AEL
-84 EAQKAAARATEQ
+84 ERINA
-96 ATGDMSCAMEPESAP
+96 EP
-111 DTPQGAVLD
+111 
-120 EAVDA
+120 
-125 PPDVDSVPGDVSGD
+125 
-139 APESAADT
+139 
-147 VSDNVP
+147 
-153 DATEG
+153 
-158 YVPDT
+158 
-163 AEGDVP
+163 
-169 ERAGNT
+169 
-175 APDSVQDDDLDTIR
+175 
-189 ETAPDAAKG
+189 
-198 NAPDAIG
+198 
-205 ALTAQEKEAVDAT
+205 
-218 AQGVIA
+218 
-224 PEATVAETLMQQ
+224 
-236 GAEPT
+236 EPT
-241 RQAAELEAEA
+241 RQSAEPEAEA
-251 EGTSSSQTPETTA
+251 EGISSLQTPEPTE
-264 LQEMCCAVQETEE
+264 LQEGCCAVQEAEE
-277 VPEVEVVPA
+277 APEVEVVPA
-286 EAIVPLGR
+286 EAIVPLVKIG
-294 TGENTPAEKE
+294 GDAPAEKE

-345 WLVDEM
+345 WRVDEM

-363 CPLNTLYDEM
+363 CPLNTLHAEM

-378 EAAIAEVDGEPMEIA
+378 EAAIAEADDEPTEIA
-393 MINDAFYK
+393 MTYDAFYE

-471 ATGKETYKLLEETS
+471 ATGEETYKLLEETS

-511 NLVRMLK
+511 NLVMMLK

-616 RPLDVDDTCTVYF
+616 RSLDVDDTCTVYF

-719 SYKKVFAKYAPVLA
+719 SYKKVFAKYAPALA

-769 MFKEYKGRPMGQ
+769 VFKEYKGRPMGQ
-781 DALNHKLQIYG
+781 DALNCKLQIYG

-798 KIRKRGEYYQKTFWE
+798 KMRKRGEYYQKTFWE

>member
-84 EAQKAAARATEQ
+84 EAQKAATRATEQ
-96 ATGDMSCAMEPESAP
+96 AAGDMSCAMEPESAP

-205 ALTAQEKEAVDAT
+205 ALTAQEKEAV
-218 AQGVIA
+218 
-224 PEATVAETLMQQ
+224 EATVAETLMQQ

>member
-1 MSDKKTHWPFGSF
+1 MKMKMPFDGF
-14 FLKLSDEKNGT
+14 YLKLLDEQNGT
-25 HEYEN
+25 HEYEE
-30 YLKECEEEKQLPEE
+30 YLRNCKENPLTEEEQREW
-44 ELEFHCSKDPK
+44 
-55 KMTMQESLEEVDRF
+55 TESARAAI
-69 LCWNKMTPEERRAEL
+69 AEL
-84 EAQKAAARATEQ
+84 EQLNA
-96 ATGDMSCAMEPESAP
+96 EP
-111 DTPQGAVLD
+111 
-120 EAVDA
+120 
-125 PPDVDSVPGDVSGD
+125 
-139 APESAADT
+139 
-147 VSDNVP
+147 
-153 DATEG
+153 
-158 YVPDT
+158 
-163 AEGDVP
+163 
-169 ERAGNT
+169 
-175 APDSVQDDDLDTIR
+175 
-189 ETAPDAAKG
+189 
-198 NAPDAIG
+198 
-205 ALTAQEKEAVDAT
+205 
-218 AQGVIA
+218 
-224 PEATVAETLMQQ
+224 
-236 GAEPT
+236 EPT
-241 RQAAELEAEA
+241 RQAAEPEAEA
-251 EGTSSSQTPETTA
+251 EETSSPQTPKPAEP
-264 LQEMCCAVQETEE
+264 QEGCCAVQETEE

-363 CPLNTLYDEM
+363 CPLNTLHAEM

-378 EAAIAEVDGEPMEIA
+378 EAAIAEADDEPTEIA
-393 MINDAFYK
+393 MTYDAFYE

-471 ATGKETYKLLEETS
+471 ATGEETYKLLEETS

-719 SYKKVFAKYAPVLA
+719 SYKQVFAKYAPVLA

-798 KIRKRGEYYQKTFWE
+798 KMRKRGEYYQKTFWE

>member
-1 MSDKKTHWPFGSF
+1 MPFDGF
-14 FLKLSDEKNGT
+14 YLKLLDEQNGT
-25 HEYEN
+25 HEYEE
-30 YLKECEEEKQLPEE
+30 YLRNCKENPLTEEEQREW
-44 ELEFHCSKDPK
+44 
-55 KMTMQESLEEVDRF
+55 TESARAAI
-69 LCWNKMTPEERRAEL
+69 AEL
-84 EAQKAAARATEQ
+84 ERINA
-96 ATGDMSCAMEPESAP
+96 EP
-111 DTPQGAVLD
+111 
-120 EAVDA
+120 
-125 PPDVDSVPGDVSGD
+125 
-139 APESAADT
+139 
-147 VSDNVP
+147 
-153 DATEG
+153 
-158 YVPDT
+158 
-163 AEGDVP
+163 
-169 ERAGNT
+169 
-175 APDSVQDDDLDTIR
+175 
-189 ETAPDAAKG
+189 
-198 NAPDAIG
+198 
-205 ALTAQEKEAVDAT
+205 
-218 AQGVIA
+218 
-224 PEATVAETLMQQ
+224 
-236 GAEPT
+236 EPT
-241 RQAAELEAEA
+241 RQSAEPEAEA
-251 EGTSSSQTPETTA
+251 EGISSLQTPKQPIE
-264 LQEMCCAVQETEE
+264 LQEKGCTGQEAEE

-286 EAIVPLGR
+286 EVIVPLVQIG
-294 TGENTPAEKE
+294 GNAPAEKE

-317 QHWGN
+317 QHWEN

-345 WLVDEM
+345 WRVDEM
-351 LKNTTIGRVLCL
+351 LKKTTIGRVLCL
-363 CPLNTLYDEM
+363 CPLNTLHAEM

-393 MINDAFYK
+393 MTNDAFYE

-423 KKYLEDFKYIVADEC
+423 KKYLTGFKYIVADEC

-457 LQKAEADHVVIYMS
+457 LKKAEADHVVIYMS
-471 ATGKETYKLLEETS
+471 ATGEETYKLLEETS

-511 NLVRMLK
+511 NLVMMLK
-518 SLPEDEKAV
+518 CLPEDEKAV

-539 REIFGDTAAY
+539 KEIFGNTAAY

-559 KMFNKLTDC
+559 KMFNKLTEC
-568 IKDRELQK
+568 VKDRELQK

-647 VIEELKPAVA
+647 VIEELRPAVA

-662 EAFEVFRNSGTPD
+662 EAFEVFRNSGKPD

-719 SYKKVFAKYAPVLA
+719 SYKQVFAKYAPVLA
-733 EETVPYCFDSVVD
+733 EKTVPYCFDSVVD

-758 EEMYESIMALK
+758 EDMYESIMALK
-769 MFKEYKGRPMGQ
+769 VFKEYKGRPMGQ
-781 DALNHKLQIYG
+781 DALNRKLQIYG
-792 VKIISD
+792 VKIITVREF
-798 KIRKRGEYYQKTFWE
+798 KRNENRNKTLWKLIR
-813 LTRI
+813 I

>member
-1 MSDKKTHWPFGSF
+1 MKMKMPFDGF
-14 FLKLSDEKNGT
+14 YLKLLDEQNGT
-25 HEYEN
+25 HEYEE
-30 YLKECEEEKQLPEE
+30 YLRNCKENPLTEEEQREW
-44 ELEFHCSKDPK
+44 
-55 KMTMQESLEEVDRF
+55 TESARAAI
-69 LCWNKMTPEERRAEL
+69 AEL
-84 EAQKAAARATEQ
+84 EQLNA
-96 ATGDMSCAMEPESAP
+96 EP
-111 DTPQGAVLD
+111 
-120 EAVDA
+120 
-125 PPDVDSVPGDVSGD
+125 
-139 APESAADT
+139 
-147 VSDNVP
+147 
-153 DATEG
+153 
-158 YVPDT
+158 
-163 AEGDVP
+163 
-169 ERAGNT
+169 
-175 APDSVQDDDLDTIR
+175 
-189 ETAPDAAKG
+189 
-198 NAPDAIG
+198 
-205 ALTAQEKEAVDAT
+205 
-218 AQGVIA
+218 
-224 PEATVAETLMQQ
+224 
-236 GAEPT
+236 EPT
-241 RQAAELEAEA
+241 RQAAEPEVEA
-251 EGTSSSQTPETTA
+251 EGTSSPQTPEPA
-264 LQEMCCAVQETEE
+264 ELQEGCCAVQEAEE

-286 EAIVPLGR
+286 EAIVPLGQ
-294 TGENTPAEKE
+294 TEEDAPAEKE

-345 WLVDEM
+345 WRVDEM
-351 LKNTTIGRVLCL
+351 LKKTTIGRVLCL
-363 CPLNTLYDEM
+363 CPLNTLHAEM

-378 EAAIAEVDGEPMEIA
+378 EAAIAEVDGEPTEIA
-393 MINDAFYK
+393 MTNDAFYE

-423 KKYLEDFKYIVADEC
+423 KKYLTGFKYIVADEC

-471 ATGKETYKLLEETS
+471 ATGEETYKLLEETS

-511 NLVRMLK
+511 NLVMMLK
-518 SLPEDEKAV
+518 CLPEDEKAV
-527 IFVSSGEDLLKM
+527 IFVSSGGDLLKM
-539 REIFGDTAAY
+539 KEIFGDTAAY

-559 KMFNKLTDC
+559 KMFNKLTEC
-568 IKDRELQK
+568 VKDRELQK

-647 VIEELKPAVA
+647 VIEELRPAVA

-662 EAFEVFRNSGTPD
+662 EAFEVFRNSGKPD

-719 SYKKVFAKYAPVLA
+719 SYKQVFAKYAPVLA
-733 EETVPYCFDSVVD
+733 EETVPYRFDSVVD

-758 EEMYESIMALK
+758 EDMYESIRALK
-769 MFKEYKGRPMGQ
+769 VFKEYKGRPMGQ
-781 DALNHKLQIYG
+781 DALNRKLQIYG
-792 VKIISD
+792 VKIITVREF
-798 KIRKRGEYYQKTFWE
+798 KRNENRNKTLWKLIR
-813 LTRI
+813 I